1 MFLKRIRVYIRRVLD
16 IRTGSGKEETLAE
29 ISSGVSLKGF
39 NFWMIVCSAL
49 IASLGLDT
57 NSTAVIIGAM
67 LISPLMN
74 PILGVG
80 LSLGIND
87 RELFFLSLKN
97 LGIATFAGFFA
108 SVIYFKLTP
117 FGNVTSEMVAR
128 TTPTLLDVLIAF
140 FGGVAGIVSGTRKYK
155 TNAIPGVAIATALMP
170 PLCTSGFGFA
180 TGRWDFFLGA
190 FYLFFINAV
199 FISLATFLII
209 KYLKFPVKT
218 FLDKAKERKNRRY
231 MIAFLILVVSPSI
244 YFLYTTY
251 MQLNEKN
258 KIDNI
263 LDARMSKDSIDML
276 RSDIIRTDS
285 VNYVNIYHTGKILS
299 PEKKKI
305 YDSLLQANDLHNF
318 KMNFKRLNMSK
329 DEVVN
334 LSKSI
339 VENYIK
345 DIEQKA
351 KQISDSLKGTSLL
364 SSEQIEKE
372 TKYAFPEIKIENTGI
387 LSDSIATVMYSFKKV
402 ISLKDEET
410 ISDNFYNFLKVR
422 YNKDTLILIKNP
434 KTKK

>member
-1 MFLKRIRVYIRRVLD
+1 MFLKRLRVYIRRVFD
-16 IRTGSGKEETLAE
+16 IRTGSGKDETLAE

-87 RELFFLSLKN
+87 RELLFRSLKN

-108 SVIYFKLTP
+108 SVIYFKMTP
-117 FGNVTSEMVAR
+117 FGNITPEMLAR

-140 FGGVAGIVSGTRKYK
+140 FGGIAGIVSGSRKYK

-209 KYLKFPVKT
+209 KYLRFPVKH
-218 FLDKAKERKNRRY
+218 FHDKTKERKNSRY
-231 MIAFLILVVSPSI
+231 MIIFLLLVVSPSV
-244 YFLYTTY
+244 YFLYTKY
-251 MQLNEKN
+251 IQHNENK
-258 KIDNI
+258 KIDIIINE
-263 LDARMSKDSIDML
+263 RMLKDSIDLL
-276 RSDIIRTDS
+276 RTDFIRTDS
-285 VNYVNIYHTGKILS
+285 VNYIRIYHSGKIMT
-299 PEKKKI
+299 PAKKLI
-305 YDSLLQANDLHNF
+305 YDSLLMANGLDNF
-318 KMNFKRLNMSK
+318 KMNFKRLNISK

-334 LSKSI
+334 LSKEI
-339 VENYIK
+339 VESYIK
-345 DIEQKA
+345 DIEQKSI
-351 KQISDSLKGTSLL
+351 QISDSLRGVHSI
-364 SSEQIEKE
+364 SAEQISKE
-372 TKYAFPEIKIENTGI
+372 VVYAFPEIEIENTGI
-387 LSDSIATVMYSFKKV
+387 LSDSITAVMYNLRDKM
-402 ISLKDEET
+402 LKTKEEKLLL
-410 ISDNFYNFLKVR
+410 NFYNFLKVR
-422 YNKDTLILIKNP
+422 YNKDTLILIQNP
-434 KTKK
+434 QK